1 MKEKKSIRS
10 KWLTIRLSEAEEAK
24 LLQLYQSTTAQGLS
38 EYARTVLL
46 QKPVTV
52 IYRNASAD
60 DFLDQMVGLKTEL
73 KAIGNNF
80 NQVVHQLHRLNHFS
94 EIRAWVILNEASRRT
109 LEKKT
114 AEILEKLAQIYTL
127 WSQK

>member
-1 MKEKKSIRS
+1 MKEKRPIRS

-38 EYARTVLL
+38 EYVRAVLL

-52 IYRNASAD
+52 VYRNAAAD
-60 DFLDQMVGLKTEL
+60 DFLDQMIDLKNEL
-73 KAIGNNF
+73 KAIGNHF
-80 NQVVHQLHRLNHFS
+80 NQVVHRLHLLNHFS
-94 EIRAWVILNEASRRT
+94 EIKTWLILNEASRRT
-109 LEKKT
+109 LEIRT